1 MPASGEGGIVVTL
14 ALWLVAAAGALHV
27 LEEYVWPGGF
37 LDAMRRV
44 APGYAFAV
52 NRSMAVIINGLMFLV
67 LCTAPFAADGAP
79 LFALSAAGLVAVNG
93 WSHIAGSIRLRG
105 HIPGVVI
112 GLFVYQPA
120 AAFAYFQFARAH
132 RLTSP
137 VLMGSVLLGAAY
149 HLVPLG
155 YFATR
160 RLGVRIQTLALDSN
174 RPSRKVVL
182 VRAQSTGRPASR

>member
-1 MPASGEGGIVVTL
+1 VTF

-27 LEEYVWPGGF
+27 LEEYLWPGGF

-52 NRSMAVIINGLMFLV
+52 NRTMAVVINGLMFIV
-67 LCTAPFAADGAP
+67 LLTAPFAADGAP
-79 LFALSAAGLVAVNG
+79 LYALSAAGLIAVNG
-93 WSHIAGSIRLRG
+93 WSHIAGSIRARG
-105 HIPGVVI
+105 YVPGTVT

-120 AAFAYFQFARAH
+120 AAFAYVQFARAGG
-132 RLTSP
+132 LT
-137 VLMGSVLLGAAY
+137 GSILVGSLLLGAAY

-160 RLGVRIQTLALDSN
+160 RLALHLHA
-174 RPSRKVVL
+174 P
-182 VRAQSTGRPASR
+182 